1 MKTALIAALALLPTL
16 AAAQPVRDFAT
27 VYGARPGTPR
37 SQPRVQQAETSEPP
51 PASSAPRPQQPSTT
65 SVPADARSGPSAVD
79 LGEGFF
85 FDNYG
90 SGSGFG
96 MTGGDPVSSG
106 PGSPPNL
113 PSAGARARQLLTPPG
128 AVPAAP
134 PTATPAV
141 TGRPLNDPSR

>member
-1 MKTALIAALALLPTL
+1 MKTALIAALALLPTP

-37 SQPRVQQAETSEPP
+37 SQPRVQQAETSES
-51 PASSAPRPQQPSTT
+51 ASDSSGRRPQQPSTP
-65 SVPADARSGPSAVD
+65 SVRADARSGPAAVD
-79 LGEGFF
+79 LAEGFF

-106 PGSPPNL
+106 PGSPLNL

-128 AVPAAP
+128 AAPIAP
-134 PTATPAV
+134 PTAAPAR
-141 TGRPLNDPSR
+141 TSPR

>member
-37 SQPRVQQAETSEPP
+37 SQPRIEPAETYERE
-51 PASSAPRPQQPSTT
+51 SSAPRPQQPSTA
-65 SVPADARSGPSAVD
+65 PARPNQRSDPAAVD
-79 LGEGFF
+79 LAEGFF

-96 MTGGDPVSSG
+96 VTGGDPVSSG
-106 PGSPPNL
+106 SGSPLNL
-113 PSAGARARQLLTPPG
+113 PSAGARARQLT
-128 AVPAAP
+128 AP
-134 PTATPAV
+134 PSPVPPAPSTLAPTA
-141 TGRPLNDPSR
+141 PSAR